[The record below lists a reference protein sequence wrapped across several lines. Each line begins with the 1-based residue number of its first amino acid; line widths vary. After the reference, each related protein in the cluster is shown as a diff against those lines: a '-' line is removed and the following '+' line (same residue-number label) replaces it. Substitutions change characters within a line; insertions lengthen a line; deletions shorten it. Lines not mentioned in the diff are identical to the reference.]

1 MRILFTTHPAAGHFH
16 PQVPLAE
23 ALVAAGHEVAFACSP
38 AYRDTIE
45 ATGFRCFPCGLDWLE
60 AEAARTFP
68 RLLDIPAGREQAIWF
83 AANIFAGATARALAA
98 DVLTHAAAWPP
109 DVIVRDPIEFGGYA
123 AAERLGIPHATGGT
137 GWLIPAARRRAVIG
151 PHLAALRREH
161 GLPDDPDLATLDRY
175 LGLVFQPP
183 WFLGPD
189 DHVPPTTHFLRPAI
203 FDRSGDEALPA
214 WVATLPARPTVYATL
229 GTISNR
235 TPGLFAA
242 ILAALRDEPVNLILT
257 VGRNQDPAD
266 FGPQPAHVR
275 IARYVPQ
282 TLLLP
287 RCDLV
292 VTHGGFNTTMA
303 ALDRGLPVVAI
314 PLGADQP
321 QNAARCAALG
331 IGRVVGPDERTPE
344 AIRAAVRE
352 VLADVT
358 YRRNAERRR
367 DELAV
372 LRGPDHGVALLERLA
387 AERQPVMASG

>member
-1 MRILFTTHPAAGHFH
+1 MRVLFTTHPAAGHFH

-38 AYRDTIE
+38 AYRDTIA

-60 AEAARTFP
+60 AEAERTFP
-68 RLLDIPAGREQAIWF
+68 QLLDIPPGRERSSWF
-83 AANIFAGATARALAA
+83 AANIFADATARALAA
-98 DVLTHAAAWPP
+98 AVLALAASWPP
-109 DVIVRDPIEFGGYA
+109 DVIVRDAIEFGGWA
-123 AAERLGIPHATGGT
+123 AAERLGIPHAVGGI
-137 GWLIPAARRRAVIG
+137 GWLLPAARRRQMLGAS
-151 PHLAALRREH
+151 LAALRREH

-189 DHVPPTTHFLRPAI
+189 DEVSPTTHFLRPAI
-203 FDRSGDEALPA
+203 FDQSGDEALPD
-214 WVATLPARPTVYATL
+214 WVAVLPARPTVYATL

-242 ILAALRDEPVNLILT
+242 ILAALRDEPVNLVLT

-266 FGPQPAHVR
+266 FGPQPAHVH

-292 VTHGGFNTTMA
+292 ITHGGFNTTMA
-303 ALDRGLPVVAI
+303 ALDQGLPVVAI
-314 PLGADQP
+314 PLGADQFN
-321 QNAARCAALG
+321 NAARCASLG
-331 IGRVVGPDERTPE
+331 VGRVVELDERTPE
-344 AIRAAVRE
+344 AIRATVRD
-352 VLADVT
+352 VLADPA
-358 YRRNAERRR
+358 YRRRASERRE
-367 DELAV
+367 ELRAMPG
-372 LRGPDHGVALLERLA
+372 LDHGVALLERLA
-387 AERQPVMASG
+387 RERAPIGAG

>member
-1 MRILFTTHPAAGHFH
+1 MRVLFTTHPAAGHFH

-38 AYRDTIE
+38 AYRDTIA
-45 ATGFRCFPCGLDWLE
+45 ATGFRCFPCGLAWLE

-68 RLLDIPAGREQAIWF
+68 QLLDIPPGRERSGWF

-98 DVLTHAAAWPP
+98 DVLTLAAAWPP

-123 AAERLGIPHATGGT
+123 AAERLGLPHATGGI
-137 GWLIPAARRRAVIG
+137 GWLLPAARRRHILGAS
-151 PHLAALRREH
+151 LAALRRAH
-161 GLPDDPDLATLDRY
+161 DLPDDPALATLDRY

-189 DHVPPTTHFLRPAI
+189 DEVPPTTHFLRPAI
-203 FDRSGDEALPA
+203 FDRSGDEVLPD
-214 WVATLPARPTVYATL
+214 WVAALPARPTVYATL

-257 VGRNQDPAD
+257 VGRDQDPAD
-266 FGPQPAHVR
+266 FGPQPAHVH

-314 PLGADQP
+314 PLGADQF

-344 AIRAAVRE
+344 AIRAAVRA

-358 YRRNAERRR
+358 YRRNAAQLR

-372 LRGPDHGVALLERLA
+372 LPGPDHGVALLERLA
-387 AERQPVMASG
+387 RERQPVMASG